1 MKTILIGFGDIAEK
15 YIPVLRELNCDII
28 GVVGRDYKK
37 TLEKSKKF
45 GISNVFNSIEDIPV
59 HECDFL
65 MNITSADTISSTL
78 KQIISF
84 KKPIFT
90 EKPIGFGIQE
100 IEKLINENKKFN
112 SNIMVGTNRRF
123 YSIFH
128 KALKFLQEQDKKI
141 ESIKIDAPERFSDI
155 NNKKFNQNIRD
166 NWMFA
171 NSIHCVD
178 LIRFFG
184 GDIKKIESNSIPDEY
199 NFKANGVCK
208 NDINFSYSSDWKKQS
223 KWNISIFADGI
234 KIIFEPIEKGK
245 IFIKKEEIDI
255 DPSNEDI
262 KFKPGFHAQLSYFI
276 ENFVKKYEK
285 KWPGSDLEDHK
296 KSVKLIEDIFN

>member
-128 KALKFLQEQDKKI
+128 
-141 ESIKIDAPERFSDI
+141 
-155 NNKKFNQNIRD
+155 NT
-166 NWMFA
+166 M
-171 NSIHCVD
+171 
-178 LIRFFG
+178 
-184 GDIKKIESNSIPDEY
+184 
-199 NFKANGVCK
+199 
-208 NDINFSYSSDWKKQS
+208 
-223 KWNISIFADGI
+223 
-234 KIIFEPIEKGK
+234 EPLMW
-245 IFIKKEEIDI
+245 DC
-255 DPSNEDI
+255 PN
-262 KFKPGFHAQLSYFI
+262 
-276 ENFVKKYEK
+276 
-285 KWPGSDLEDHK
+285 
-296 KSVKLIEDIFN
+296 IFN